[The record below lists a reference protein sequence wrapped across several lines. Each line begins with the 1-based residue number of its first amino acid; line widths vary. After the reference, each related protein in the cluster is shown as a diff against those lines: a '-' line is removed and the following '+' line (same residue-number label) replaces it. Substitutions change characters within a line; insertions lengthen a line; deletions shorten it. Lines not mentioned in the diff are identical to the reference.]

1 MKTMDEIDAWYEA
14 QMNQARLKG
23 EQLGEQ
29 RQQQAIAAIALNL
42 IRENVPLEVVSRT
55 TGLTIAQ
62 LQLNNIDRTR
72 SIETIEMMVVGLPT
86 AMGDRIYFGWW

>member
-86 AMGDRIYFGWW
+86 AMGDRIYFGGR